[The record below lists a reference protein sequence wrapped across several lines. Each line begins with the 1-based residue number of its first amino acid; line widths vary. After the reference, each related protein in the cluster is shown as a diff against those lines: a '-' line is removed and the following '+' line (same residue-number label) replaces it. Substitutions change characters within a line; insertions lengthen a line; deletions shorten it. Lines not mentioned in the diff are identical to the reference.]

1 MRSAIE
7 GERKVDPALDSA
19 ERQAMERERKS
30 ATTALDSVERQVE
43 GQRVLLRN
51 VEDQLAAS
59 KE

>member
-7 GERKVDPALDSA
+7 GERKVDLALDSA

-30 ATTALDSVERQVE
+30 ATATLDSAKRQIE
-43 GQRVLLRN
+43 GQKVLLRN
-51 VEDQLAAS
+51 AKDQLAAS

>member
-30 ATTALDSVERQVE
+30 ATATLDSAKRQIE
-43 GQRVLLRN
+43 GQKVLLRN
-51 VEDQLAAS
+51 AEDQLAAS

>member
-30 ATTALDSVERQVE
+30 ATAILDSAKRQIE
-43 GQRVLLRN
+43 GQKVLLRN
-51 VEDQLAAS
+51 AEDQLAAS

>member
-30 ATTALDSVERQVE
+30 ATATLDSAKRQIE
-43 GQRVLLRN
+43 GQKVLLRN
-51 VEDQLAAS
+51 AKDQLAAS